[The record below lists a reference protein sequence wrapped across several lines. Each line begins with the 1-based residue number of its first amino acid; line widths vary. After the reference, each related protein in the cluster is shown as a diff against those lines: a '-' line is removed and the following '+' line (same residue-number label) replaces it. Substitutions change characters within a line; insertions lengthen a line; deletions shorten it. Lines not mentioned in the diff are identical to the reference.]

1 MARMTE
7 VSRVRPWPSFN
18 AALFAGALPLYALGV
33 PLGLARVEVAS
44 QVAAGL
50 ALDTSG
56 EPASYG
62 LIAMRL
68 AQFIPLGDQSLR
80 ANLASAVLCALAV
93 VLLGRLCLGAVA
105 LLRPPASARQDP
117 RDLLREP
124 IAASAAA
131 LAFALA
137 LSTFELGAT
146 GGSAAATLLILAA
159 GLLAGFALVRDCGSA
174 HAGYVLTGIAV
185 CRPGSMPSQDRCCG
199 RCWWAWLSGRCARE
213 RAGRCWHRL
222 SLSPC
227 GATRRLR
234 LSRAARCR

>member
-1 MARMTE
+1 MTPNLPTSIGRRSWSAGE
-7 VSRVRPWPSFN
+7 VRDH
-18 AALFAGALPLYALGV
+18 AGGA
-33 PLGLARVEVAS
+33 
-44 QVAAGL
+44 
-50 ALDTSG
+50 
-56 EPASYG
+56 
-62 LIAMRL
+62 
-68 AQFIPLGDQSLR
+68 GDQSLR

-93 VLLGRLCLGAVA
+93 VLLGRLCLEAVA

-159 GLLAGFALVRDCGSA
+159 GMLAGFALMRDCGLA
-174 HAGYVLTGIAV
+174 RAGYALTGIAGLSAGV
-185 CRPGSMPSQDRCCG
+185 DAVAGPLLW
-199 RCWWAWLSGRCARE
+199 RCWWAWVSGPCARE
-213 RAGRCWHRL
+213 RAGHFSHRFF
-222 SLSPC
+222 SSQC
-227 GATRRLR
+227 GAARRLR